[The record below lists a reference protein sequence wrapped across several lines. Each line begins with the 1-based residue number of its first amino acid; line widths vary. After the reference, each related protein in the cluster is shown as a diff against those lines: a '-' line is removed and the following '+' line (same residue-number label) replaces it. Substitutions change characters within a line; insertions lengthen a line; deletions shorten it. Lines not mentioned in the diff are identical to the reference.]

1 LFMDLIFSMEQ
12 NFIQAILIALGGTFK
27 DILPIILVLGF
38 FQAVAIR
45 KKIENLPSIAF
56 GLVLVVV
63 GLSIFIVGLE
73 KCVFPI
79 GTQMANQLTDLN
91 FLTSGDENIVASI
104 KDSIKIDPA
113 IYLWTYVFAFLIG
126 FSTTLAEPALIAVA
140 LKAKEITTGAIS
152 AWGLRLSVALGVA
165 FGVTLGVY
173 RIVTGNPLHYY
184 IATGYVFLLVQTY
197 FAPKMIV
204 PLAYDSGGVTTSTV
218 TVPLIAALGIGLA
231 SNVPGRS
238 PLIDG
243 FGLIAFASL
252 FPMITVMAY
261 AMITEILAARKRTAD
276 KS

>member
-1 LFMDLIFSMEQ
+1 ME
-12 NFIQAILIALGGTFK
+12 NDFIQAILNALGGTFV

-45 KKIENLPSIAF
+45 KKIPNLGNILF

-91 FLTSGDENIVASI
+91 FLTAGDEAAVEEIRAASNV
-104 KDSIKIDPA
+104 DPA
-113 IYLWTYVFAFLIG
+113 IYLWTYVFAFLTG

-152 AWGLRLSVALGVA
+152 AWGLRISVALGVA
-165 FGVTLGVY
+165 VGVSLGVY
-173 RIVTGNPLHYY
+173 RIVTGDPLHYY
-184 IATGYVFLLVQTY
+184 IAAGYAFLLVQTY
-197 FAPKMIV
+197 FSPKMIV

-261 AMITEILAARKRTAD
+261 AMITEILA
-276 KS
+276 KSRRPKNNS

>member
-1 LFMDLIFSMEQ
+1 
-12 NFIQAILIALGGTFK
+12 
-27 DILPIILVLGF
+27 
-38 FQAVAIR
+38 
-45 KKIENLPSIAF
+45 
-56 GLVLVVV
+56 
-63 GLSIFIVGLE
+63 
-73 KCVFPI
+73 
-79 GTQMANQLTDLN
+79 MANQLTDLN
-91 FLTSGDENIVASI
+91 FLTSGDEDAIT
-104 KDSIKIDPA
+104 SIKISESIDPS

-152 AWGLRLSVALGVA
+152 AWGLRISVALGVA
-165 FGVTLGVY
+165 LGVTLGVY
-173 RIVTGNPLHYY
+173 RIVSGDPLHYY
-184 IATGYVFLLVQTY
+184 IAAGYAFLLVQTY
-197 FAPKMIV
+197 FSPKMIV

-261 AMITEILAARKRTAD
+261 AMITEILAKRKQIKNND
-276 KS
+276 

>member
-1 LFMDLIFSMEQ
+1 MEQ
-12 NFIQAILIALGGTFK
+12 NFIQAIVSALGGTFK

-45 KKIENLPSIAF
+45 KKIENLPTIAF
-56 GLVLVVV
+56 GLLLVVV

-91 FLTSGDENIVASI
+91 FLTSGDESVIAAI

-152 AWGLRLSVALGVA
+152 AWGLRISVALGVA

-184 IATGYVFLLVQTY
+184 IATGYAFLLVQTY

-231 SNVPGRS
+231 ANVPGRS

-276 KS
+276 ES

>member
-1 LFMDLIFSMEQ
+1 METS
-12 NFIQAILIALGGTFK
+12 FIEAIIEALGGTFI

-45 KKIENLPSIAF
+45 KKVPNLGHILF
-56 GLVLVVV
+56 GLLLVVV

-91 FLTSGDENIVASI
+91 FLTSGDKKVIESI
-104 KDSIKIDPA
+104 KNSTSIDPT
-113 IYLWTYVFAFLIG
+113 IYFWTYVFAFLIG

-152 AWGLRLSVALGVA
+152 AWGLRISVALGVA
-165 FGVTLGVY
+165 VGVALGVY
-173 RIVTGNPLHYY
+173 RIVTGDPLHYY
-184 IATGYVFLLVQTY
+184 IACGYAFLLVQTY
-197 FAPKMIV
+197 FSPKMII

-252 FPMITVMAY
+252 FPMISVMAY
-261 AMITEILAARKRTAD
+261 AMITEILTKRKRE
-276 KS
+276 KKFLRRN

>member
-1 LFMDLIFSMEQ
+1 MEQ
-12 NFIQAILIALGGTFK
+12 NFIQAIFSALGGTFK

-45 KKIENLPSIAF
+45 KKIQNLPTIAF

-79 GTQMANQLTDLN
+79 GTQMANQLTDLK
-91 FLTSGDENIVASI
+91 FLTSGDENILATI
-104 KDSIKIDPA
+104 KSSIKIDPA

-152 AWGLRLSVALGVA
+152 AWGLRISVALGVA

-184 IATGYVFLLVQTY
+184 IATGYAFLLVQTY

-261 AMITEILAARKRTAD
+261 AMITEILAAREKTAD